1 MLQKCIILTN
11 IIEYLPKFIQKQTN
25 DIASAMRLSHFREQ
39 SLENDTQFNEL
50 IRDTHA
56 ALSVHLIMLNLRG
69 VKWFITVKLITTNS
83 I

>member
-1 MLQKCIILTN
+1 
-11 IIEYLPKFIQKQTN
+11 
-25 DIASAMRLSHFREQ
+25 MRLSHFREQ